1 MKLYIIAL
9 ASIVTALPA
18 AAQQPDFAG
27 MVNALQGISSA
38 NASNAASVVNFR
50 ELKKLL
56 PATAADLRRTSAE
69 GQKQS
74 TMGITVSYAE
84 ARYEKEDASISIKI
98 TDTTGTGFMAM
109 GAAAITMSEIDR
121 ESDDGFERTATL
133 QGYKGLEK
141 YNSSD
146 KSGEIQVWVGA
157 RFLVEISGNGVPF
170 ESLSKAIAAIDLKAL
185 ASIKPE

>member
-1 MKLYIIAL
+1 MKLHIIAL
-9 ASIVTALPA
+9 VSVVTVLPA
-18 AAQQPDFAG
+18 LAQQPDFAG
-27 MVNALQGISSA
+27 MVKAMEGISSA
-38 NASNAASVVNFR
+38 NVSNAASVVNFR

-56 PATAADLRRTSAE
+56 PATAADLKRTSAE

-74 TMGITVSYAE
+74 TMGITISYAE
-84 ARYEKEDASISIKI
+84 AQYEKDESSISVKI

-109 GAAAITMSEIDR
+109 GAAAITMSEIDK
-121 ESDDGFERTATL
+121 ETDDGFERTATL

-157 RFLVEISGNGVPF
+157 RFMVEVNGNGVSF
-170 ESLSKAIAAIDLKAL
+170 ESLSKTLAAIDLKAL
-185 ASIKPE
+185 AAIKPE